1 MTKATLKFTGEVSE
15 FENRSLSRHFTEIY
29 LFICQVFWE
38 PPAIYKSSCEINVEY
53 FPYDEQTCFMKFG
66 SWTYNGAQV
75 DLRHLD
81 QVSDVFNAPTYDFFD
96 CANLNGIQMPGSN
109 IVAIGIDLKE
119 FYPSVEWDI
128 LEIPAGR
135 NEEYYPEFSE
145 PFSGE
150 LQYFF
155 LIKTKQTDRFISDIT
170 FKFTMRRKTLFYTVN
185 LIIPCVALTFL
196 TVLVFYLP
204 SDSGEKVRLCRNFF

>member
-1 MTKATLKFTGEVSE
+1 MYTGVITHQSHSA
-15 FENRSLSRHFTEIY
+15 NIYSLYYF
-29 LFICQVFWE
+29 QVFWE

-81 QVSDVFNAPTYDFFD
+81 QVRNTVNSIDSIQLFRYDF
-96 CANLNGIQMPGSN
+96 LIPISLIKLPGSN
-109 IVAIGIDLKE
+109 IVNIGVDLKE

-145 PFSGE
+145 PFSG
-150 LQYFF
+150 LFSKNF
-155 LIKTKQTDRFISDIT
+155 IKMNKYY
-170 FKFTMRRKTLFYTVN
+170 K
-185 LIIPCVALTFL
+185 
-196 TVLVFYLP
+196 
-204 SDSGEKVRLCRNFF
+204 

>member
-1 MTKATLKFTGEVSE
+1 M
-15 FENRSLSRHFTEIY
+15 
-29 LFICQVFWE
+29 QVFWE

-81 QVSDVFNAPTYDFFD
+81 QVSFAFDFPEKSTF
-96 CANLNGIQMPGSN
+96 LNQSNINRWWHFQVAGSN
-109 IVAIGIDLKE
+109 IVNIGIDLKE

-135 NEEYYPEFSE
+135 NEEYYPEYNE
-145 PFSGE
+145 PFSGGFSLFI
-150 LQYFF
+150 LQLIQYILLNVEQSF
-155 LIKTKQTDRFISDIT
+155 LDIT
-170 FKFTMRRKTLFYTVN
+170 FKLTMRRKTLFYTVN

-204 SDSGEKVRLCRNFF
+204 SDSGEKVCMSHQNIDFF